1 MDRLE
6 GMRVFVAVVKA
17 EGFSAAARQLG
28 MPLATVSRRIID
40 LEADLGVRLLQRTT
54 RRLSLTDQGR
64 DFFVACGRILDDIKD
79 ATEAVSGEY
88 RAPKGELTITAPF
101 GFGRMHLQPVILEFL
116 ALYPEIRLRLMLVD
130 RLVNLVEEHVDAA
143 IRIAELRDSRLIA
156 RKLGAVRIV
165 LTASPDYIARRGM
178 PRHPGDLAD
187 HDCIAWAAL
196 GQLPTWEFQEEG
208 RVQAHQ
214 ITARLWTTVAESAV
228 AAAEAGLGLVQSTCY
243 QAEQGLREGRLVLL
257 LPAFECPETLVH
269 LVYPSNRLLPL
280 KLRAFFDFVIPRN
293 PLPSP
298 EVSFE
303 ERILGQGMTIISAA
317 PINPLPD
324 N

>member
-187 HDCIAWAAL
+187 HDCGFRFDPATHSKSYPATI
-196 GQLPTWEFQEEG
+196 PIII
-208 RVQAHQ
+208 R
-214 ITARLWTTVAESAV
+214 
-228 AAAEAGLGLVQSTCY
+228 
-243 QAEQGLREGRLVLL
+243 
-257 LPAFECPETLVH
+257 PAFRPLSGH
-269 LVYPSNRLLPL
+269 L
-280 KLRAFFDFVIPRN
+280 F
-293 PLPSP
+293 
-298 EVSFE
+298 
-303 ERILGQGMTIISAA
+303 
-317 PINPLPD
+317 
-324 N
+324 

>member
-6 GMRVFVAVVKA
+6 GMRVFVAVAKA

-28 MPLATVSRRIID
+28 MPLATVSRRIAD
-40 LEADLGVRLLQRTT
+40 LEADLGARLLQRTT

-64 DFFVACGRILDDIKD
+64 DFFIACSRILDDLKD

-101 GFGRMHLQPVILEFL
+101 GFGRMHLQPVVLEFL
-116 ALYPEIRLRLMLVD
+116 AAYPEIRLRLMLVD

-143 IRIAELRDSRLIA
+143 IRIAELHDSRLIA
-156 RKLGAVRIV
+156 RKLGSVRIV
-165 LTASPDYIARRGM
+165 LTASPDYLARRGV
-178 PRHPGDLAD
+178 PAHPHDLAN

-196 GQLPTWEFQEEG
+196 GPLPTWEFSENG
-208 RVQAHQ
+208 VIRSHQ

-243 QAEQGLREGRLVLL
+243 QAEPGLKEGRLVLL
-257 LPAFECPETLVH
+257 LPDFECPRTPVH

-280 KLRAFFDFVIPRN
+280 KLRAFFDFAVAR
-293 PLPSP
+293 LETRLATVAKS
-298 EVSFE
+298 V
-303 ERILGQGMTIISAA
+303 LAASA
-317 PINPLPD
+317 L
-324 N
+324 